1 MISNI
6 SPRKILRNYAIPI
19 FATAVFL
26 IVFFGLWIVH
36 QYALS
41 SVGNLADTNPLIAS
55 DKNKLVSQDQ
65 STDPVVEQFIAG
77 EQPQGSSS
85 ASNTPSSTSGTQS
98 QAGTSGQQPTTSGG
112 SNSSGGKP
120 SAPDQPPFT
129 VSLGTMEYTRTR
141 TNIVTGL
148 LGILLGCTI
157 DHQFKIAVNGQ
168 NGPGVV
174 KYRWVRST
182 GGGTDIEQ
190 KVVPAGKG
198 SIELSHSM
206 TTSSGSDY
214 WVSLEVYAPSA
225 MEKKYSFKHQC

>member
-55 DKNKLVSQDQ
+55 DKNKLVSHDQ

-85 ASNTPSSTSGTQS
+85 ASNSPSSTGSAQS
-98 QAGTSGQQPTTSGG
+98 QAGAGQQPAAGGG
-112 SNSSGGKP
+112 SSSSGGKP
-120 SAPDQPPFT
+120 STPAQPPFT

-141 TNIVTGL
+141 TNVVTGL

-182 GGGTDIEQ
+182 GGGTDTEQ

>member
-85 ASNTPSSTSGTQS
+85 TSNTPSSTSGQS
-98 QAGTSGQQPTTSGG
+98 QAGVSGQSPATGGSSGG
-112 SNSSGGKP
+112 SGGSKP
-120 SAPDQPPFT
+120 STPAQPPFT
-129 VSLGTMEYTRTR
+129 VSLGTTEYTRTR

-198 SIELSHSM
+198 SIELTHSM

-214 WVSLEVYAPSA
+214 WVSLEVSAPSA